1 YTTLFRSAPDRR
13 RDLPGHLHQTVADR
27 IQFLVVRVPHQ
38 GSSHACLR
46 VSRSL
51 GSSGV
56 RGRVPRRAADGAH
69 AAPVVV
75 RTPRSHGAA
84 VTRPVPPPD
93 VNRPW
98 LRGEL
103 WATSVRG
110 RLPTAGGTA
119 RSMPNLEAWTWTRRS
134 PQRLRS
140 PVCSPVSSPCWR
152 SAGASANS
160 AAPREAR
167 CT

>member
-1 YTTLFRSAPDRR
+1 GIRSFHVTGVQTCA
-13 RDLPGHLHQTVADR
+13 LP
-27 IQFLVVRVPHQ
+27 I
-38 GSSHACLR
+38 SCLR
-46 VSRSL
+46 GQKPGL
-51 GSSGV
+51 L
-56 RGRVPRRAADGAH
+56 RGPGPGAPPRGDGAH

-110 RLPTAGGTA
+110 DRKSVVQGKSVGAGGA
-119 RSMPNLEAWTWTRRS
+119 E
-134 PQRLRS
+134 
-140 PVCSPVSSPCWR
+140 
-152 SAGASANS
+152 
-160 AAPREAR
+160 
-167 CT
+167 